1 MNQRIEVSPIS
12 TTGRWEADIRLQL
25 TATGRGTRLLRN
37 EHRGPLYVQKPFY
50 PEGQECAH
58 IYLLHP
64 PGGLVSGDRL
74 HVYVALDTEAQAL
87 LTTPGAGRVYRA
99 RDDASLQRQ
108 HISVQVADGAI
119 LEWLP
124 LETILFPAAR
134 VHLNT
139 EVHLQ
144 AGARCLLWDIIS
156 FGLPA
161 NKQSFDSGELDQRL
175 RIYQSSRLVIN
186 ERLLIN
192 DQTLPLLDANVGFRG
207 APVYAL
213 MLAGPFADDIDDAV
227 MQQLRHCCTQINDAD
242 LAAISRC
249 GDFLSIRFC
258 GWSTERARR
267 LLTQLWCHIRPL
279 LTGRDACMPR
289 IWAT

>member
-1 MNQRIEVSPIS
+1 MDVSPIS
-12 TTGRWEADIRLQL
+12 ANGHWEADIYLQL
-25 TATGRGTRLLRN
+25 AATVRGTRLLRN

-50 PEGQECAH
+50 PEGHECAH
-58 IYLLHP
+58 VYLLHP

-74 HVYVALDTEAQAL
+74 NIEIDLAAGAQTL
-87 LTTPGAGRVYRA
+87 VTTPGAGRVYRA

-108 HISVQVADGAI
+108 SLTVQVADDAM

-139 EVHLQ
+139 EVHLE
-144 AGARCLLWDIIS
+144 AGGRCLLWDIIS

-161 NKQSFDSGELDQRL
+161 NQQPFDRGELDQRL
-175 RIYQSSRLVIN
+175 RIYQGSKLVIN

-192 DQTLPLLDANVGFRG
+192 EQSLPLLGTNVGFRG

-213 MLAGPFADDIDDAV
+213 MLAGPFAEDIHEDV
-227 MQQLRHCCTQINDAD
+227 MQQLRYHCTQIDDAD

-258 GWSTERARR
+258 GWSAEQARR
-267 LLTQLWCHIRPL
+267 LLTRLWCDIRPL